1 MIEDFTVGILI
12 DRLPEKSE
20 LKLLDFSKE
29 FSLSVG
35 RNHITDKAAESISLM
50 MACLN
55 NLTAIHIGT
64 C

>member
-1 MIEDFTVGILI
+1 MIGDFTVEIIVNALA
-12 DRLPEKSE
+12 ESSE

-35 RNHITDKAAESISLM
+35 RNHITDKGAESISLM

-55 NLTAIHIGT
+55 NLTEIHIGT